1 MSAPK
6 RCSGGS
12 IRGRRVRACSP
23 DERSEIGTDLCAWQR
38 RPRVSLRSPG
48 LRGGSIS
55 SRAPM
60 RCRSWR
66 RREREGRFPVYQGKY
81 QGI

>member
-23 DERSEIGTDLCAWQR
+23 DERSEIRDRPVRLATPPPGFASLTRATGRLYLFARTDAVPLLEA
-38 RPRVSLRSPG
+38 
-48 LRGGSIS
+48 
-55 SRAPM
+55 A
-60 RCRSWR
+60 
-66 RREREGRFPVYQGKY
+66 
-81 QGI
+81 